1 MDSEERFSRHFVLPG
16 VGIEGQQK
24 LSNSNVLVVGAGGL
38 GSPVLLYLA
47 AAGVGRIGVIDD
59 DTVALS
65 NLQRQ
70 IIHSTERIGQKKVT
84 SAGQRLNELNDE
96 VEVVAYDTRLT
107 PDNALRIMS
116 EGWDLVV
123 DGTDN
128 IPTRYL
134 VDDVCSLLNL
144 PWVYGSIYR
153 FEGQVS
159 VFNFK
164 GGPTYRDLFTTAP
177 PAGAVPSCS
186 EGGVLGVLPGV
197 IGSLQANEVLKMILG
212 LGEVLNGR
220 LLLYDAEQMQFNT
233 LTFSHDTTRPPVSD
247 LEEVSAMF
255 ESPEW
260 CAVADPK
267 RSIQV
272 GGASADST
280 MFQSIS
286 MADFIAQRNEGW
298 SPFVLDVRS
307 DLEYRQARVASC
319 DHQVSHESV
328 TSNLEELPK
337 DRDILL
343 YCKSGMRSQTAAML
357 LIQAGL
363 DGTKLYN
370 LEGGILGW
378 HAALPNEIV
387 K

>member
-1 MDSEERFSRHFVLPG
+1 MNSEERFSRHFVLPG

-24 LSNSNVLVVGAGGL
+24 LSNANVLVVGAGGL

-47 AAGVGRIGVIDD
+47 AAGVGRIGMIDD

-107 PDNALRIMS
+107 PDNALKIMS

-247 LEEVSAMF
+247 LEQVSAMF

-272 GGASADST
+272 GGASDDST

-307 DLEYRQARVASC
+307 DMEYRQARVASC

-328 TSNLEELPK
+328 TSSLEELPK

>member
-24 LSNSNVLVVGAGGL
+24 LSNANVLVVGAGGL

-70 IIHSTERIGQKKVT
+70 IIHSTERIGHKKVT

-107 PDNALRIMS
+107 PDNALKIMS

-220 LLLYDAEQMQFNT
+220 LLLYDAEQMHFNT

-247 LEEVSAMF
+247 LEQVSAMF

-272 GGASADST
+272 GGASDDST

>member
-1 MDSEERFSRHFVLPG
+1 MNPEERFSRHFVLPG
-16 VGIEGQQK
+16 VGVEGQQK
-24 LSNSNVLVVGAGGL
+24 LSNANVLVVGAGGL

-107 PDNALRIMS
+107 PDNALKIMS

-197 IGSLQANEVLKMILG
+197 IGSLQANEVLKMILD

-272 GGASADST
+272 GGASDDST

-286 MADFIAQRNEGW
+286 MAGFIARRDEGW

-307 DLEYRQARVASC
+307 DFEYRQARVASC

-328 TSNLEELPK
+328 ISDLQMLPK

>member
-1 MDSEERFSRHFVLPG
+1 MNSEERFSRHFVLPG

-24 LSNSNVLVVGAGGL
+24 LSNANVLVVGAGGL

-47 AAGVGRIGVIDD
+47 AAGVGRIGMIDD

-107 PDNALRIMS
+107 PDNALKIMS

-233 LTFSHDTTRPPVSD
+233 LTFSHDTTRPPVSG
-247 LEEVSAMF
+247 LEQVSAMF

-272 GGASADST
+272 GGASDDST

-307 DLEYRQARVASC
+307 DMEYRQARVASC

-328 TSNLEELPK
+328 TSSLEELPK

-343 YCKSGMRSQTAAML
+343 YCKSGMRSQTAAMF

>member
-24 LSNSNVLVVGAGGL
+24 LSNANVLVVGAGGL

-107 PDNALRIMS
+107 PDNALKIMS

-247 LEEVSAMF
+247 LEQVSAMF

>member
-24 LSNSNVLVVGAGGL
+24 LSNANVLVVGAGGL

-267 RSIQV
+267 RSSHV

>member
-24 LSNSNVLVVGAGGL
+24 LSNANVLVVGAGGL

>member
-1 MDSEERFSRHFVLPG
+1 MNSEERFSRHFVLPG

-24 LSNSNVLVVGAGGL
+24 LSNANVLVVGAGGL

-107 PDNALRIMS
+107 PDNALKIMS

-197 IGSLQANEVLKMILG
+197 IGSLQANEVLKMILD

-233 LTFSHDTTRPPVSD
+233 LTFSHDTTRAPVTNLD
-247 LEEVSAMF
+247 EVTAMF

-272 GGASADST
+272 GGASDDST

-286 MADFIAQRNEGW
+286 MAGFIARRNEGW

-307 DLEYRQARVASC
+307 DFEYRQARVTSC

-328 TSNLEELPK
+328 ISDLQVLPK
-337 DRDILL
+337 DRDILI
-343 YCKSGMRSQTAAML
+343 YCKSGVRSQTAARL

>member
-24 LSNSNVLVVGAGGL
+24 LSNANVLVVGAGGL

-107 PDNALRIMS
+107 PDNALKIMS

-247 LEEVSAMF
+247 LEQVSAMF

-307 DLEYRQARVASC
+307 DMEYRQARVASC

-328 TSNLEELPK
+328 TSSLEELPK

>member
-24 LSNSNVLVVGAGGL
+24 LSNANVLVVGAGGL

-107 PDNALRIMS
+107 PDNALKIMS

-247 LEEVSAMF
+247 LEQVSAMF

-272 GGASADST
+272 GGASDDST

-307 DLEYRQARVASC
+307 DMEYRQARVASC

-328 TSNLEELPK
+328 TSSLEELPK